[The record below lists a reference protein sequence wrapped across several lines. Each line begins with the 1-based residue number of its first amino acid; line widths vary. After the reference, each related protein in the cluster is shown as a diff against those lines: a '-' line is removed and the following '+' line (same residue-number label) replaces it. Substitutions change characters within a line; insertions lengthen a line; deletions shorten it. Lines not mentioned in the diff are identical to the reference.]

1 MNDYAAAAA
10 GLRAGRIVGVP
21 TDTVYG
27 IAAHPELGTAVAQLF
42 VLKGRLP
49 TKPIG
54 VLVASLVEAENL
66 GLFTPAARRLA
77 ARYWPGPLTLVV
89 RALVSLPEWVGDPLT
104 STVGI
109 RVPHHP
115 VTQALLEVSG
125 PIAVTSANRSGHLP
139 ALDHVAAET
148 EFGNRVAIYLE
159 GRCPGGISS
168 TVVDATGAWPAVLRP
183 GPVVLDDADL
193 AS

>member
-54 VLVASLVEAENL
+54 VLVGSLVEAENL

-115 VTQALLEVSG
+115 VTQALLEVNG

-168 TVVDATGAWPAVLRP
+168 TVVDATGALPAVLRP
-183 GPVVLDDADL
+183 GPLVLDDADL